1 MKKETRNFNVS
12 LDNDSRILYNDS
24 RILSGYA
31 AVFNSESKDLGGFTE
46 MISPT
51 AFEGVIERSD
61 VFAVLDHDRN
71 KVLARSKM
79 GKGSLELNIDE
90 KGLQFRFE
98 SPNTTLGNDV
108 LSMVKRGDLTDASF
122 CFTVEDESWQKREDG
137 SYLRTINKIGDLFD
151 VAICYDGAYAES
163 YTEVALRSLDKFK
176 EEELRAAKE
185 VEEEDSDDVDE
196 TNDETT
202 EETNDETSEKTNE
215 VYVDETPD
223 KTENEQETDINKDGS
238 EEEPEDKEKEK
249 DKQKNRHMENF
260 SIVKSIRSVVDNRP
274 MDEVNQNVLNAGRK
288 EMRDAGISF
297 GGQIQLPLEYREEPS
312 PSPSPSV
319 TVNQAGVDT
328 YGKEL
333 IQTDKFSLMEPL
345 TNKLVFTELGAT
357 YLNVTNNVSVPKMSA
372 LNAGWV
378 GEIEDAAK
386 TSSTFE
392 TVDYTPKRISAYID
406 ISKTLLYQD
415 GTGVENM
422 IRNQIVEALAQVLE
436 STVLGTEAETNKKP
450 AGIFNA
456 AASKDLTFGGL
467 IAMEKALEEANV
479 NGEFKYLV
487 NPAIKATLRQTA
499 VGGSKSDFRM
509 LLDSDNEING
519 IPVVCTN
526 NAKGIA
532 IADWSNLWIT
542 TFGGVDIVVDTVS
555 QAVKNCI
562 RIVVSMNVDAKF
574 VRDEAVVAKV

>member
-12 LDNDSRILYNDS
+12 LDNDSRILY
-24 RILSGYA
+24 GYA

-46 MISPT
+46 MISPA

-79 GKGSLELNIDE
+79 GKGSLELNIDS

-98 SPNTTLGNDV
+98 APDTTLGNDV
-108 LSMVKRGDLTDASF
+108 LSMVKRGDLTDSSF

-151 VAICYDGAYAES
+151 VAICYNGAYPES

-176 EEELRAAKE
+176 EELRAAKE

-196 TNDETT
+196 TS
-202 EETNDETSEKTNE
+202 EETNDETSEETN
-215 VYVDETPD
+215 DETSEETNDETSD

-238 EEEPEDKEKEK
+238 EEEEPEDKEK
-249 DKQKNRHMENF
+249 DKQKDKRHMENF

-312 PSPSPSV
+312 PTPSV

-386 TSSTFE
+386 TSATFE
-392 TVDYTPKRISAYID
+392 TVDYSPKRISAYID

-450 AGIFNA
+450 AGIFNGA
-456 AASKDLTFGGL
+456 GAKELTFAGL
-467 IAMEKALEEANV
+467 VGMEKTLEEANV

-532 IADWSNLWIT
+532 VADWSNLWIT

>member
-12 LDNDSRILYNDS
+12 LDNDS

-79 GKGSLELNIDE
+79 GKGSLELNIDS

-151 VAICYDGAYAES
+151 VAICYNGAYPES

-176 EEELRAAKE
+176 EELRAAE
-185 VEEEDSDDVDE
+185 CVEEEDSDDVDE
-196 TNDETT
+196 TTEETT
-202 EETNDETSEKTNE
+202 EETNDETNEKTTE
-215 VYVDETPD
+215 VDVDETPD

-238 EEEPEDKEKEK
+238 EEEEPEDKEKEK

-297 GGQIQLPLEYREEPS
+297 GGQIQLPLEYRETPS
-312 PSPSPSV
+312 PTPSV

-378 GEIEDAAK
+378 GEIEDSAK
-386 TSSTFE
+386 TSATFE

-456 AASKDLTFGGL
+456 AGAKELTFAGL
-467 IAMEKALEEANV
+467 VGMEKSLEEANV

>member
-12 LDNDSRILYNDS
+12 LDNDS

-79 GKGSLELNIDE
+79 GKGSLELNIDS

-151 VAICYDGAYAES
+151 VAICYNGAYPES

-176 EEELRAAKE
+176 EELRAAE
-185 VEEEDSDDVDE
+185 CVEEEDSDDVDE
-196 TNDETT
+196 TSE
-202 EETNDETSEKTNE
+202 ETSEKTNDETTE
-215 VYVDETPD
+215 VDVDETPD

-238 EEEPEDKEKEK
+238 EEEEPEDKEKEK

-297 GGQIQLPLEYREEPS
+297 GGQIQLPLEYREEPGSS
-312 PSPSPSV
+312 PSPGPVSV
-319 TVNQAGVDT
+319 TTNQAGVDT

-378 GEIEDAAK
+378 GEIEDSAK
-386 TSSTFE
+386 TSATFE

-456 AASKDLTFGGL
+456 AASKDLTFAGL
-467 IAMEKALEEANV
+467 VNMEKALEEANV

-499 VGGSKSDFRM
+499 VGGTKSDFRM
-509 LLDSDNEING
+509 LLDSENEING

-532 IADWSNLWIT
+532 VADWSNLWIT

>member
-12 LDNDSRILYNDS
+12 LDNDS

-151 VAICYDGAYAES
+151 VAICYNGAYPES

-176 EEELRAAKE
+176 EELRAAE
-185 VEEEDSDDVDE
+185 CVEEEDSDDVDE

-215 VYVDETPD
+215 ETVDETPD

-238 EEEPEDKEKEK
+238 EEEEPEDKEKEK

-297 GGQIQLPLEYREEPS
+297 GGQIQLPLEYREEPGAS
-312 PSPSPSV
+312 PSPTPSV
-319 TVNQAGVDT
+319 TVNQAGVEN

-378 GEIEDAAK
+378 GEIEDSAK
-386 TSSTFE
+386 TSATFE
-392 TVDYTPKRISAYID
+392 TVDYSPKRISAYID

-456 AASKDLTFGGL
+456 AASKDLTFAGL
-467 IAMEKALEEANV
+467 VGMEKTLEEANV

-499 VGGSKSDFRM
+499 VGGTKSDFRM

>member
-12 LDNDSRILYNDS
+12 LDNDS

-79 GKGSLELNIDE
+79 GKGSLELNIDS

-151 VAICYDGAYAES
+151 VAICYNGAYPES

-176 EEELRAAKE
+176 EELRASKE

-196 TNDETT
+196 TNDETS
-202 EETNDETSEKTNE
+202 EKTNDETSEETNE
-215 VYVDETPD
+215 ETVDETPD

-238 EEEPEDKEKEK
+238 EEEEPEDKEKEK

-297 GGQIQLPLEYREEPS
+297 GGQIQLPLEYREEPGA
-312 PSPSPSV
+312 SPSPSV

-456 AASKDLTFGGL
+456 AAAKDLTFAGL
-467 IAMEKALEEANV
+467 VSMEKALEEANV

>member
-12 LDNDSRILYNDS
+12 LDNDS

-151 VAICYDGAYAES
+151 VAICYNGAYPES

-176 EEELRAAKE
+176 EELRAAE
-185 VEEEDSDDVDE
+185 CVEEEDSDDVEE

-202 EETNDETSEKTNE
+202 EETNDET
-215 VYVDETPD
+215 VDETPD

-238 EEEPEDKEKEK
+238 EEEEPEDKDKEK

-260 SIVKSIRSVVDNRP
+260 SIVKSIRSIVDNRP
-274 MDEVNQNVLNAGRK
+274 LDEVNQNVLNAGRK

-297 GGQIQLPLEYREEPS
+297 GGQIQLPLEYREEPG

-319 TVNQAGVDT
+319 TVNQAGVEN

-378 GEIEDAAK
+378 GEIEDAAN
-386 TSSTFE
+386 TTATFE

-436 STVLGTEAETNKKP
+436 STVLGKEAETNKKP

-456 AASKDLTFGGL
+456 AGAKELTFAGL
-467 IAMEKALEEANV
+467 VSMEKSLEEANV

-499 VGGSKSDFRM
+499 VGGTKSDFRM

>member
-12 LDNDSRILYNDS
+12 LDNDS

-79 GKGSLELNIDE
+79 GKGSLELNIDQ

-98 SPNTTLGNDV
+98 APETTLGNDV

-151 VAICYDGAYAES
+151 VAICYNGAYPES

-176 EEELRAAKE
+176 EELRAAKC

-202 EETNDETSEKTNE
+202 EETNDKTSEETNE
-215 VYVDETPD
+215 VDVDETPD

-238 EEEPEDKEKEK
+238 EEEEEPEDKEKDK

-297 GGQIQLPLEYREEPS
+297 GGQIQLPLEYREEPGSS
-312 PSPSPSV
+312 PSPGPVSV
-319 TVNQAGVDT
+319 TTNQAGVET

-467 IAMEKALEEANV
+467 VAMEKALEEANV

-532 IADWSNLWIT
+532 VADWSNLWIT

>member
-12 LDNDSRILYNDS
+12 LDNDSRILA
-24 RILSGYA
+24 GYA
-31 AVFNSESKDLGGFTE
+31 SVFNAESKDLGGFTE
-46 MISPT
+46 MISPS
-51 AFEGVIERSD
+51 AFDGVIERSD
-61 VFAVLDHDRN
+61 VFALLDHDRN
-71 KVLARSKM
+71 KVLARSKK
-79 GKGSLELNIDE
+79 GKGSLELSVDE

-98 SPNTTLGNDV
+98 AANTTLGNDV
-108 LSMVKRGDLTDASF
+108 LAMVKRGDLTDASF
-122 CFTVEDESWQKREDG
+122 CFTVEDETWQKKEDG
-137 SYLRTINKIGDLFD
+137 TYLRTINKIGDLYD
-151 VAICYDGAYAES
+151 VAICYNGAYSDA

-176 EEELRAAKE
+176 EEELRKAAEE
-185 VEEEDSDDVDE
+185 VEEEDSDEEQVE
-196 TNDETT
+196 ETT
-202 EETNDETSEKTNE
+202 EESVEEQVEEQTEECVEETEETEKEENINKGDSDEEESEKE
-215 VYVDETPD
+215 
-223 KTENEQETDINKDGS
+223 
-238 EEEPEDKEKEK
+238 EDKQ
-249 DKQKNRHMENF
+249 DKNKRHMENF
-260 SIVKSIRSVVDNRP
+260 SIVKSIRSIVDNRP

-297 GGQIQLPLEYREEPS
+297 GGQIQLPLEYREEPGSS
-312 PSPSPSV
+312 PSPGPVSV
-319 TVNQAGVDT
+319 TTNQAGVQN

-378 GEIEDAAK
+378 GEIEDSAK
-386 TSSTFE
+386 TSATFE

-456 AASKDLTFGGL
+456 AASKDLTFAGL
-467 IAMEKALEEANV
+467 ISMEKALEEANV

-509 LLDSDNEING
+509 LLDSENEING

-532 IADWSNLWIT
+532 VADWSNLWIT

>member
-12 LDNDSRILYNDS
+12 LDNDS

-79 GKGSLELNIDE
+79 GKGSLELNIDS

-137 SYLRTINKIGDLFD
+137 SYLRTINKIGELFD
-151 VAICYDGAYAES
+151 VAVCYNGAYPES

-176 EEELRAAKE
+176 EELRAAE
-185 VEEEDSDDVDE
+185 CVEEEDSDDVDE

-202 EETNDETSEKTNE
+202 EETNDKTSEETN
-215 VYVDETPD
+215 DETPD

-238 EEEPEDKEKEK
+238 EEEEPEDKEK
-249 DKQKNRHMENF
+249 DKQKDKRHMENF

-456 AASKDLTFGGL
+456 AASKDLTFAGL
-467 IAMEKALEEANV
+467 ISMEKALEEANV

-532 IADWSNLWIT
+532 VADWSNLWIT

>member
-12 LDNDSRILYNDS
+12 LDNDS

-151 VAICYDGAYAES
+151 VAICYNGAYPES

-176 EEELRAAKE
+176 EELRAAE
-185 VEEEDSDDVDE
+185 CVEEEDSDDVDE
-196 TNDETT
+196 TN
-202 EETNDETSEKTNE
+202 EETNDETTEKTNE
-215 VYVDETPD
+215 VDVDETPD

-238 EEEPEDKEKEK
+238 EEEEPEDKEKEK

-297 GGQIQLPLEYREEPS
+297 GGQIQLPLEYREEPG
-312 PSPSPSV
+312 PTPSPSV

-378 GEIEDAAK
+378 GEIEDAAN
-386 TSSTFE
+386 TTATFE

-436 STVLGTEAETNKKP
+436 STVLGKDAETNKKP

-456 AASKDLTFGGL
+456 AGAKDLTFAGL
-467 IAMEKALEEANV
+467 VSMEKSLEEANV

-532 IADWSNLWIT
+532 VADWSNLWIT

>member
-12 LDNDSRILYNDS
+12 LDNDS

-46 MISPT
+46 MISPD

-79 GKGSLELNIDE
+79 GKGSLELNIDS

-151 VAICYDGAYAES
+151 VAICYNGAYPES

-176 EEELRAAKE
+176 EELRAAE
-185 VEEEDSDDVDE
+185 CVEEEDSDDVDE

-202 EETNDETSEKTNE
+202 EETNEETSEKTNE
-215 VYVDETPD
+215 ETVDETPD
-223 KTENEQETDINKDGS
+223 ETENEQEKDINKDGS
-238 EEEPEDKEKEK
+238 EEEEPEDKEKEK

-312 PSPSPSV
+312 PSPTPSV
-319 TVNQAGVDT
+319 TTNQAGVAT

-378 GEIEDAAK
+378 GEIEDSAK
-386 TSSTFE
+386 TSATFE
-392 TVDYTPKRISAYID
+392 TVDYSPKRISAYID

-467 IAMEKALEEANV
+467 VSMEKTLEEANV

>member
-12 LDNDSRILYNDS
+12 LDNDS

-151 VAICYDGAYAES
+151 VAICYNGAYPES

-176 EEELRAAKE
+176 EELRAAE
-185 VEEEDSDDVDE
+185 CVEEEDSDDVDE
-196 TNDETT
+196 TNDETSEKT
-202 EETNDETSEKTNE
+202 NDETSEETNDET
-215 VYVDETPD
+215 VDETPD

-238 EEEPEDKEKEK
+238 EEEEPEDKEKEK

-312 PSPSPSV
+312 PSPSV
-319 TVNQAGVDT
+319 TTNQAGVAT

-392 TVDYTPKRISAYID
+392 TVDYSPKRISAYID

-456 AASKDLTFGGL
+456 AASKDLTFAGL
-467 IAMEKALEEANV
+467 IAMEKSLEEANV

-499 VGGSKSDFRM
+499 VGGTKSDFRM

>member
-1 MKKETRNFNVS
+1 MKETRNFNVS
-12 LDNDSRILYNDS
+12 LDSDS

-137 SYLRTINKIGDLFD
+137 TYLRTINKIGDLFD
-151 VAICYDGAYAES
+151 VAICYNGAYAES

-176 EEELRAAKE
+176 EEELRAAKC

-202 EETNDETSEKTNE
+202 EETNDETSEETN
-215 VYVDETPD
+215 DETSEE
-223 KTENEQETDINKDGS
+223 TENEQETDINKDGS
-238 EEEPEDKEKEK
+238 EEEEPEDKEK
-249 DKQKNRHMENF
+249 DKQKDKRHMENF
-260 SIVKSIRSVVDNRP
+260 SIVKSIRSIVDNRP
-274 MDEVNQNVLNAGRK
+274 LDEVNQNVLNAGRK

-297 GGQIQLPLEYREEPS
+297 GGQIQLPLEYRETPS
-312 PSPSPSV
+312 PSPVSV
-319 TVNQAGVDT
+319 TTNQAGVET

-456 AASKDLTFGGL
+456 AASKDLTFAGL
-467 IAMEKALEEANV
+467 VNMEKALEEANV

-499 VGGSKSDFRM
+499 VGGTKSDFRM
-509 LLDSDNEING
+509 LLDSENEING

-532 IADWSNLWIT
+532 VADWSNLWIT

>member
-12 LDNDSRILYNDS
+12 LDNDS

-122 CFTVEDESWQKREDG
+122 CFTVEDENWQKREDG

-151 VAICYDGAYAES
+151 VSVCYNGAYPES

-176 EEELRAAKE
+176 EELRAAE
-185 VEEEDSDDVDE
+185 CVEEEDSDDVEE

-202 EETNDETSEKTNE
+202 EETNDETTE
-215 VYVDETPD
+215 VDVDETPD
-223 KTENEQETDINKDGS
+223 ETENEQEKDINKDGS

-260 SIVKSIRSVVDNRP
+260 SIVKSIRSIVDNRP
-274 MDEVNQNVLNAGRK
+274 LDEVNQNVLNAGRK

-297 GGQIQLPLEYREEPS
+297 GGQIQLPLEYREEPG

-378 GEIEDAAK
+378 GEIEDAAN
-386 TSSTFE
+386 TTATFE

-436 STVLGTEAETNKKP
+436 STVLGKEAETNKKP

-456 AASKDLTFGGL
+456 AGAKDLTFAGL
-467 IAMEKALEEANV
+467 ISMEKALEEANV

-532 IADWSNLWIT
+532 VADWSNLWIT

>member
-12 LDNDSRILYNDS
+12 LDNDS

-151 VAICYDGAYAES
+151 VAICYNGAYPES

-176 EEELRAAKE
+176 EELRAAE
-185 VEEEDSDDVDE
+185 CVEEEDSDDVEE

-202 EETNDETSEKTNE
+202 EKTNDETYE
-215 VYVDETPD
+215 VDVDETPD

-238 EEEPEDKEKEK
+238 EEEEPEDKEKEK

-312 PSPSPSV
+312 PSPSV
-319 TVNQAGVDT
+319 TTNQAGVAT

-392 TVDYTPKRISAYID
+392 TVDYSPKRISAYID

-456 AASKDLTFGGL
+456 AGAKELTFAGL
-467 IAMEKALEEANV
+467 VAMEKSLEEANV

-499 VGGSKSDFRM
+499 VGGTKSDFRM

>member
-12 LDNDSRILYNDS
+12 LDNDS

-151 VAICYDGAYAES
+151 VSVCYNGAYPES

-176 EEELRAAKE
+176 EELRAAE
-185 VEEEDSDDVDE
+185 CVEEEDSDDVEE

-202 EETNDETSEKTNE
+202 EKTNDETYE
-215 VYVDETPD
+215 VDVDETPD

-238 EEEPEDKEKEK
+238 EEEEPEDKEKEK

-312 PSPSPSV
+312 PSPSV
-319 TVNQAGVDT
+319 TTNQAGVAT

-392 TVDYTPKRISAYID
+392 TVDYSPKRISAYID

-456 AASKDLTFGGL
+456 AASKDLTFAGL
-467 IAMEKALEEANV
+467 VAMEKSLEEANV

-499 VGGSKSDFRM
+499 VGGTKSDFRM

-532 IADWSNLWIT
+532 VADWSNLWIT

>member
-12 LDNDSRILYNDS
+12 LDSDS

-137 SYLRTINKIGDLFD
+137 TYLRTINKIGDLFD
-151 VAICYDGAYAES
+151 VAICYNGAYAES

-196 TNDETT
+196 TTEETT
-202 EETNDETSEKTNE
+202 EETNDETSEKTTE
-215 VYVDETPD
+215 VDVDETPD

-238 EEEPEDKEKEK
+238 EEEEPEDKEK
-249 DKQKNRHMENF
+249 DKQKDKRHMENF

-297 GGQIQLPLEYREEPS
+297 GGQIQLPLEYRET

-319 TVNQAGVDT
+319 TVNQAGVET

-378 GEIEDAAK
+378 GEIEDSAK
-386 TSSTFE
+386 TSATFE

-456 AASKDLTFGGL
+456 AGAKDLTFGGL
-467 IAMEKALEEANV
+467 VAMEKALEEANV

-532 IADWSNLWIT
+532 VADWSNLWIT

>member
-12 LDNDSRILYNDS
+12 HDNDS

-31 AVFNSESKDLGGFTE
+31 SVFNSESKDLGGFTE
-46 MISPT
+46 MISPD
-51 AFEGVIERSD
+51 AFSGVIERSD

-71 KVLARSKM
+71 KVLARSKN

-98 SPNTTLGNDV
+98 APETTLGNDV

-151 VAICYDGAYAES
+151 VAICYNGAYPES

-176 EEELRAAKE
+176 EEELRAAEE
-185 VEEEDSDDVDE
+185 VEEEDSDEV
-196 TNDETT
+196 
-202 EETNDETSEKTNE
+202 EEKPVEEEK
-215 VYVDETPD
+215 
-223 KTENEQETDINKDGS
+223 EQEEDINKDGS
-238 EEEPEDKEKEK
+238 EEEEPEKEEDKQ
-249 DKQKNRHMENF
+249 DKNKRHMENF
-260 SIVKSIRSVVDNRP
+260 SIVKSIRSIVDNRP
-274 MDEVNQNVLNAGRK
+274 IDEVNQNVLNAGRK

-297 GGQIQLPLEYREEPS
+297 GGQIQLPLEYREEPAPAPAVS
-312 PSPSPSV
+312 
-319 TVNQAGVDT
+319 VNQAGVEG
-328 YGKEL
+328 YGQEV
-333 IQTDKFSLMEPL
+333 IATDKFSLMEPL
-345 TNKLVFTELGAT
+345 ANKLVFTELGAT

-378 GEIEDAAK
+378 GEIEDAAN
-386 TSSTFE
+386 TTATFE

-436 STVLGTEAETNKKP
+436 STVLGTAAETPKKP
-450 AGIFNA
+450 AGIFNGA
-456 AASKDLTFGGL
+456 AEKALTYAGMVE
-467 IAMEKALEEANV
+467 MEKALEEANV

-499 VGGSKSDFRM
+499 IGGSKSDFRM
-509 LLDSDNEING
+509 ILDAENEING

-526 NAKGIA
+526 NASGIA
-532 IADWSNLWIT
+532 VADWSNLWIT

>member
-12 LDNDSRILYNDS
+12 LDNDS

-151 VAICYDGAYAES
+151 VAICYNGAYPES

-176 EEELRAAKE
+176 EELRAAE
-185 VEEEDSDDVDE
+185 CVEEEDSDDVDE
-196 TNDETT
+196 TNK
-202 EETNDETSEKTNE
+202 ETSEKTNDE
-215 VYVDETPD
+215 TVDETPD

-238 EEEPEDKEKEK
+238 EEEEPEDKEKEK

-297 GGQIQLPLEYREEPS
+297 GGQIQLPLEYREEPGA
-312 PSPSPSV
+312 SPSPSV

-378 GEIEDAAK
+378 GEIEDAAN
-386 TSSTFE
+386 TTATFE

-436 STVLGTEAETNKKP
+436 STVLGKDAETNKKP

-456 AASKDLTFGGL
+456 AGAKELTFAGL
-467 IAMEKALEEANV
+467 ISMEKSLEEANV

>member
-12 LDNDSRILYNDS
+12 LDSDS

-79 GKGSLELNIDE
+79 GKGSLELNIDS

-137 SYLRTINKIGDLFD
+137 TYLRTINKIGDLFD
-151 VAICYDGAYAES
+151 VAVCYNGAYAES

-176 EEELRAAKE
+176 EEELRDAKE
-185 VEEEDSDDVDE
+185 VEEEDSDDVEE
-196 TNDETT
+196 TNDETS

-215 VYVDETPD
+215 VDVDETPD

-238 EEEPEDKEKEK
+238 EEEEPEDKEKEK
-249 DKQKNRHMENF
+249 DKQKNRHVENF

-319 TVNQAGVDT
+319 TVNQAGVET

-378 GEIEDAAK
+378 GEIEDAAN
-386 TSSTFE
+386 TTATFE

-467 IAMEKALEEANV
+467 ISMEKALEEANV

-532 IADWSNLWIT
+532 VADWSNLWIT

>member
-12 LDNDSRILYNDS
+12 LDNDS

-79 GKGSLELNIDE
+79 GKGSLELNIDS

-151 VAICYDGAYAES
+151 VAICYNGAYPES

-176 EEELRAAKE
+176 EELRAAE
-185 VEEEDSDDVDE
+185 CVEEEDSDDVDE
-196 TNDETT
+196 TNDETS
-202 EETNDETSEKTNE
+202 EKTNDETSEKTTE
-215 VYVDETPD
+215 VDVDETPD

-238 EEEPEDKEKEK
+238 EEEEPEDKEKEK

-297 GGQIQLPLEYREEPS
+297 GGQIQLPLEYRETPS
-312 PSPSPSV
+312 PTPSV

-378 GEIEDAAK
+378 GEIEDSAK
-386 TSSTFE
+386 TSATFE

-456 AASKDLTFGGL
+456 AASKDLTFAGL
-467 IAMEKALEEANV
+467 VTMEKALEEANV

-532 IADWSNLWIT
+532 VADWSNLWIT

>member
-12 LDNDSRILYNDS
+12 LDNDS

-79 GKGSLELNIDE
+79 GKGSLELNIDS

-98 SPNTTLGNDV
+98 APDTTRGNDV

-122 CFTVEDESWQKREDG
+122 CFTVEDESRQKREDG

-151 VAICYDGAYAES
+151 VAICYNGAYAES

-176 EEELRAAKE
+176 EEELRAAKC

-196 TNDETT
+196 TT
-202 EETNDETSEKTNE
+202 EETNDKTSEETNDKTSEETNE
-215 VYVDETPD
+215 VDVDETPD

-238 EEEPEDKEKEK
+238 EEEEPEDKEKDK

-260 SIVKSIRSVVDNRP
+260 SIVKSIRSIVDNRP

-297 GGQIQLPLEYREEPS
+297 GGQIQLPLEYREEPG

-378 GEIEDAAK
+378 GEIEDAAN
-386 TSSTFE
+386 TTATFE

-436 STVLGTEAETNKKP
+436 STVLGKEAETNKKP
-450 AGIFNA
+450 AGIFNSA
-456 AASKDLTFGGL
+456 AAKDLTFAGL
-467 IAMEKALEEANV
+467 ISMEKALEEANV

>member
-12 LDNDSRILYNDS
+12 LDNDS

-151 VAICYDGAYAES
+151 VAICYNGAYPES

-176 EEELRAAKE
+176 EELRAAE
-185 VEEEDSDDVDE
+185 CVEEEDSDDVDE
-196 TNDETT
+196 TNDETS
-202 EETNDETSEKTNE
+202 EKTNDETTE
-215 VYVDETPD
+215 VDVDETPD

-238 EEEPEDKEKEK
+238 EEEEPEDKEKEK

-260 SIVKSIRSVVDNRP
+260 SIVKSIRSIVDNRP

-297 GGQIQLPLEYREEPS
+297 GGQIQLPLEYREEPG

-319 TVNQAGVDT
+319 TVNQAGVEN

-378 GEIEDAAK
+378 GEIEDAAN
-386 TSSTFE
+386 TTATFE

-436 STVLGTEAETNKKP
+436 STVLGKEAETNKKP

-456 AASKDLTFGGL
+456 AGAKELTFAGL
-467 IAMEKALEEANV
+467 VSMEKSLEEANV

>member
-12 LDNDSRILYNDS
+12 LDSDS

-151 VAICYDGAYAES
+151 VAICYNGAYPES

-176 EEELRAAKE
+176 EELRAAE
-185 VEEEDSDDVDE
+185 CVEEEDSDDVDE
-196 TNDETT
+196 TNDET
-202 EETNDETSEKTNE
+202 SEKTNE
-215 VYVDETPD
+215 ETEKTTEVDVDETPD

-238 EEEPEDKEKEK
+238 EEEEPEDKEKEK

-297 GGQIQLPLEYREEPS
+297 GGQIQLPLAYREEPGAS
-312 PSPSPSV
+312 PTPSV

-372 LNAGWV
+372 LNAGWA
-378 GEIEDAAK
+378 GEIEDAAN
-386 TSSTFE
+386 TTATFE

-456 AASKDLTFGGL
+456 AASKDLTFVGL
-467 IAMEKALEEANV
+467 VSMEKALEEANV

-499 VGGSKSDFRM
+499 VGGTKSDFRM

>member
-12 LDNDSRILYNDS
+12 LDNDS

-98 SPNTTLGNDV
+98 SPETTLGNDV

-122 CFTVEDESWQKREDG
+122 CFTVEDENWQKREDG

-151 VAICYDGAYAES
+151 VAICYNGAYPES

-176 EEELRAAKE
+176 EELRAAE
-185 VEEEDSDDVDE
+185 CVEEEDSDDVEE

-202 EETNDETSEKTNE
+202 EETNDET
-215 VYVDETPD
+215 VDETPD
-223 KTENEQETDINKDGS
+223 ETENEQETDINKDGS
-238 EEEPEDKEKEK
+238 EEEEPEDKDKEK

-260 SIVKSIRSVVDNRP
+260 SIVKSIRSIVDNRP
-274 MDEVNQNVLNAGRK
+274 LDEVNQNVLNAGRK

-297 GGQIQLPLEYREEPS
+297 GGQIQLPLEYREEPG

-378 GEIEDAAK
+378 GEIEDAAN
-386 TSSTFE
+386 TTATFE

-456 AASKDLTFGGL
+456 AASKELTFAGL
-467 IAMEKALEEANV
+467 IAMEKSLEEANV

-532 IADWSNLWIT
+532 VADWSNLWIT

>member
-12 LDNDSRILYNDS
+12 LDNDS

-151 VAICYDGAYAES
+151 VAICYNGAYPES

-176 EEELRAAKE
+176 EELRAAE
-185 VEEEDSDDVDE
+185 CVEEEDSDDVEE
-196 TNDETT
+196 TNDKTT

-215 VYVDETPD
+215 VDVDETPD

-238 EEEPEDKEKEK
+238 EEEEPEDKEKEK

-297 GGQIQLPLEYREEPS
+297 GGQIQLPLEYRETPT
-312 PSPSPSV
+312 PSPSV

-378 GEIEDAAK
+378 GEIEDAAN
-386 TSSTFE
+386 TTATFE

-436 STVLGTEAETNKKP
+436 STVLGKEAETNKKP

-456 AASKDLTFGGL
+456 AGAKDLTFAGL
-467 IAMEKALEEANV
+467 VSMEKALEEANV

>member
-12 LDNDSRILYNDS
+12 LDNDS

-151 VAICYDGAYAES
+151 VAICYNGAYPES

-176 EEELRAAKE
+176 EELRAAE
-185 VEEEDSDDVDE
+185 CVEEEDSDDVDE

-215 VYVDETPD
+215 ETVDETPD

-238 EEEPEDKEKEK
+238 EEEEPEDKEKEK

-312 PSPSPSV
+312 TTPSPSV

-378 GEIEDAAK
+378 GEIEDASK
-386 TSSTFE
+386 TNATFE
-392 TVDYTPKRISAYID
+392 TVDYSPKRISAYID

-436 STVLGTEAETNKKP
+436 STVLGKDAETNKKP

-456 AASKDLTFGGL
+456 AASKELTFAGL
-467 IAMEKALEEANV
+467 IAMEKTLEEANV

-532 IADWSNLWIT
+532 LADWSNLWIT

>member
-12 LDNDSRILYNDS
+12 LDSDS

-151 VAICYDGAYAES
+151 VAICYNGAYPES

-176 EEELRAAKE
+176 EELRAAE
-185 VEEEDSDDVDE
+185 CVEEEDSDDVDE
-196 TNDETT
+196 TT
-202 EETNDETSEKTNE
+202 EETNEKTTE
-215 VYVDETPD
+215 VDVDETPD
-223 KTENEQETDINKDGS
+223 KTENEQEKDINKDGS
-238 EEEPEDKEKEK
+238 EEEEPEDKEKEK

-297 GGQIQLPLEYREEPS
+297 GGQIQLPLEYREEPI

-378 GEIEDAAK
+378 GEIEDAAN
-386 TSSTFE
+386 TTATFE

-456 AASKDLTFGGL
+456 AASKDLTFAGL
-467 IAMEKALEEANV
+467 VSMEKALEEANV

>member
-12 LDNDSRILYNDS
+12 LDNDS

-79 GKGSLELNIDE
+79 GKGSLELNIDS

-151 VAICYDGAYAES
+151 VAICYNGAYPES

-176 EEELRAAKE
+176 EELRAAE
-185 VEEEDSDDVDE
+185 CVEEEDSDDVDE
-196 TNDETT
+196 TNDETS
-202 EETNDETSEKTNE
+202 EKTNDETSEKTTE
-215 VYVDETPD
+215 VDVDETPD

-238 EEEPEDKEKEK
+238 EEEEPEDKEKEK

-297 GGQIQLPLEYREEPS
+297 GGQIQLPLEYRETPS
-312 PSPSPSV
+312 PTPSV

-378 GEIEDAAK
+378 GEIEDSAK
-386 TSSTFE
+386 TSATFE

-456 AASKDLTFGGL
+456 AGAKELTFAGL
-467 IAMEKALEEANV
+467 VGMEKSLEEANV

-532 IADWSNLWIT
+532 VADWSNLWIT

>member
-12 LDNDSRILYNDS
+12 LDNDS

-71 KVLARSKM
+71 KVLARRKM

-151 VAICYDGAYAES
+151 VAICYNGAYPES

-176 EEELRAAKE
+176 EELRAAE
-185 VEEEDSDDVDE
+185 CVEEEDSDDVDE

-215 VYVDETPD
+215 ETVDETPD

-238 EEEPEDKEKEK
+238 EEEEPEDKEKEN

-312 PSPSPSV
+312 PTPSV

-392 TVDYTPKRISAYID
+392 TVDYSPKRISAYID

-456 AASKDLTFGGL
+456 AASKDLTFAGL
-467 IAMEKALEEANV
+467 IAMEKSLEEANV

-499 VGGSKSDFRM
+499 VGGTKSDFRM

-532 IADWSNLWIT
+532 VADWSNLWIT

>member
-12 LDNDSRILYNDS
+12 LDNDS

-98 SPNTTLGNDV
+98 SPETTLGNDV

-122 CFTVEDESWQKREDG
+122 CFTVEDENWQKREDG

-151 VAICYDGAYAES
+151 VAICYNGAYPES

-176 EEELRAAKE
+176 EELRAAE
-185 VEEEDSDDVDE
+185 CVEEEDSDDVDE

-202 EETNDETSEKTNE
+202 EKTNDETTE
-215 VYVDETPD
+215 VDVDETPD

-238 EEEPEDKEKEK
+238 EEEEPEDKEKEK

-312 PSPSPSV
+312 PSPTPSV
-319 TVNQAGVDT
+319 TTNQAGVAT

-392 TVDYTPKRISAYID
+392 TVDYSPKRISAYID

-456 AASKDLTFGGL
+456 AASKDLTFAGL
-467 IAMEKALEEANV
+467 VGMEKTLEEANV

>member
-12 LDNDSRILYNDS
+12 LDSDS

-151 VAICYDGAYAES
+151 VSVCYNGAYPES

-176 EEELRAAKE
+176 EELRAAE
-185 VEEEDSDDVDE
+185 CVEEEDSDDVDE
-196 TNDETT
+196 TNDETS
-202 EETNDETSEKTNE
+202 EETNDETTE
-215 VYVDETPD
+215 VDVDETPD

-238 EEEPEDKEKEK
+238 EEEEPEDKEKEK

-312 PSPSPSV
+312 PSPSV
-319 TVNQAGVDT
+319 TTNQAGVAT

-392 TVDYTPKRISAYID
+392 TVDYSPKRISAYID

-456 AASKDLTFGGL
+456 AASKDLTFAGL
-467 IAMEKALEEANV
+467 VNMEKALEEANV

-532 IADWSNLWIT
+532 VADWSNLWIT

>member
-12 LDNDSRILYNDS
+12 LDSDS

-79 GKGSLELNIDE
+79 GKGSLELNIDQ

-98 SPNTTLGNDV
+98 SPDTTLGNDV

-151 VAICYDGAYAES
+151 VAICYNGAYAES

-176 EEELRAAKE
+176 EELRAAKE
-185 VEEEDSDDVDE
+185 VEDEDSDDVDE
-196 TNDETT
+196 TSEETNEETT
-202 EETNDETSEKTNE
+202 DKTSEETNDET
-215 VYVDETPD
+215 VDETPD

-238 EEEPEDKEKEK
+238 KEEEPEDKEKEK

-297 GGQIQLPLEYREEPS
+297 GGQIQLPLEYRETPT
-312 PSPSPSV
+312 PTPSV

-378 GEIEDAAK
+378 GEIEDSAK
-386 TSSTFE
+386 TSATFE
-392 TVDYTPKRISAYID
+392 TVDYSPKRISAYID

-436 STVLGTEAETNKKP
+436 STVLGKEAETNKKP

-456 AASKDLTFGGL
+456 AGAKDLTFAGL
-467 IAMEKALEEANV
+467 VGMEKTLEEANV

-532 IADWSNLWIT
+532 VADWSNLWIT

>member
-12 LDNDSRILYNDS
+12 LDNDS

-151 VAICYDGAYAES
+151 VAICYNGAYPES

-176 EEELRAAKE
+176 EELRAAE
-185 VEEEDSDDVDE
+185 CVEEEDSDDVDE
-196 TNDETT
+196 TNDETS
-202 EETNDETSEKTNE
+202 EKTNDETEKTTE
-215 VYVDETPD
+215 VDVDETPD

-238 EEEPEDKEKEK
+238 EEEEPEDKEKEK

-297 GGQIQLPLEYREEPS
+297 GGQIQLPLEYRETPS
-312 PSPSPSV
+312 PTPSV

-378 GEIEDAAK
+378 GEIEDASK
-386 TSSTFE
+386 TNATFE
-392 TVDYTPKRISAYID
+392 TVDYSPKRISAYID

-456 AASKDLTFGGL
+456 AASKDLTFAGL

-499 VGGSKSDFRM
+499 VGGTKSDFRM

>member
-12 LDNDSRILYNDS
+12 LDSDS

-151 VAICYDGAYAES
+151 VAICYNGAYPES

-176 EEELRAAKE
+176 EELRAAE
-185 VEEEDSDDVDE
+185 CVEEEDSDDVDE

-202 EETNDETSEKTNE
+202 EETNDETSEETNE
-215 VYVDETPD
+215 VDVDETPD

-238 EEEPEDKEKEK
+238 EEEPEDKDKEK

-392 TVDYTPKRISAYID
+392 TVDYSPKRISAYID

-456 AASKDLTFGGL
+456 AASKDLTFAGL
-467 IAMEKALEEANV
+467 ISMEKALEEANV

-532 IADWSNLWIT
+532 VADWSNLWIT

>member
-12 LDNDSRILYNDS
+12 LDSDS

-151 VAICYDGAYAES
+151 VAICYNGAYAES

-176 EEELRAAKE
+176 EELRAAKC

-196 TNDETT
+196 TNDEST
-202 EETNDETSEKTNE
+202 EKTNDETTE
-215 VYVDETPD
+215 VDVDETPD

-238 EEEPEDKEKEK
+238 EEEEPEDKEKEK

-297 GGQIQLPLEYREEPS
+297 GGQIQLPLEYRETPT
-312 PSPSPSV
+312 PTPSV

-378 GEIEDAAK
+378 GEIEDSAK
-386 TSSTFE
+386 TSATFE
-392 TVDYTPKRISAYID
+392 TVDYSPKRISAYID

-456 AASKDLTFGGL
+456 AGAKELTFAGL
-467 IAMEKALEEANV
+467 VSMEKALEEANV

-532 IADWSNLWIT
+532 VADWSNLWIT

>member
-12 LDNDSRILYNDS
+12 LDNDS

-151 VAICYDGAYAES
+151 VAICYNGAYPES

-176 EEELRAAKE
+176 EELRAAE
-185 VEEEDSDDVDE
+185 CVEEEDSDDVDE

-215 VYVDETPD
+215 ETVDETPD

-238 EEEPEDKEKEK
+238 EEEEPEDKEKEK

-297 GGQIQLPLEYREEPS
+297 GGQIQLPLEYREE

-392 TVDYTPKRISAYID
+392 TVDYSPKRISAYID

-456 AASKDLTFGGL
+456 AASKDLTFAGL
-467 IAMEKALEEANV
+467 VAMEKSLEEANV

-499 VGGSKSDFRM
+499 VGGTKSDFRM

>member
-12 LDNDSRILYNDS
+12 LDNDS

-151 VAICYDGAYAES
+151 VAICYNGAYPES

-176 EEELRAAKE
+176 EELRAAE
-185 VEEEDSDDVDE
+185 CVEEEDSDDVDE
-196 TNDETT
+196 TNDET
-202 EETNDETSEKTNE
+202 SEKTNE
-215 VYVDETPD
+215 ETVDETPD

-238 EEEPEDKEKEK
+238 EEEEPEDKEKEK

-312 PSPSPSV
+312 TTPSPSV
-319 TVNQAGVDT
+319 TVNQAGVDN

-378 GEIEDAAK
+378 GEIEDAAN
-386 TSSTFE
+386 TTATFE

-456 AASKDLTFGGL
+456 AASKELTFAGL
-467 IAMEKALEEANV
+467 IAMEKSLEEANV

>member
-12 LDNDSRILYNDS
+12 LDNDS

-151 VAICYDGAYAES
+151 VAICYNGAYPES

-176 EEELRAAKE
+176 EELRAAE
-185 VEEEDSDDVDE
+185 CVEEEDSDDVDE

-202 EETNDETSEKTNE
+202 EKTNE
-215 VYVDETPD
+215 ETVDETPD

-238 EEEPEDKEKEK
+238 EEEEPEDKDKEK

-297 GGQIQLPLEYREEPS
+297 GGQIQLPLEYREEPT
-312 PSPSPSV
+312 PSPTPSV

-392 TVDYTPKRISAYID
+392 TVDYSPKRISAYID

-456 AASKDLTFGGL
+456 AASKDLTFAGL
-467 IAMEKALEEANV
+467 VGMEKTLEEANV

>member
-12 LDNDSRILYNDS
+12 LDNDS

-79 GKGSLELNIDE
+79 GKGSLELNIDS

-151 VAICYDGAYAES
+151 VSVCYNGAYPES

-176 EEELRAAKE
+176 EELRAAE
-185 VEEEDSDDVDE
+185 CVEEEDSDDVDE

-202 EETNDETSEKTNE
+202 EETNDETSEKTTE
-215 VYVDETPD
+215 VDVDETPD

-238 EEEPEDKEKEK
+238 EEEEPEDKEKEK

-312 PSPSPSV
+312 PSPSV
-319 TVNQAGVDT
+319 TTNQAGVAT

-392 TVDYTPKRISAYID
+392 TVDYSPKRISAYID

-456 AASKDLTFGGL
+456 AASKDLTFAGL
-467 IAMEKALEEANV
+467 VGMEKSLEEANV

-499 VGGSKSDFRM
+499 VGGTKSDFRM